1 MISYHSSQFKSL
13 RTIPIQECSFNM
25 IDIETFTH
33 IFLLLNDT
41 DKAIIKKY
49 IEGYSIKNIVQDL
62 HLSHTFVCER
72 IYQFQLK
79 LEKNITSM
87 SK

>member
-1 MISYHSSQFKSL
+1 
-13 RTIPIQECSFNM
+13 M
-25 IDIETFTH
+25 IDIETSTH

-49 IEGYSIKNIVQDL
+49 IEGYSIKNIAQDL
-62 HLSHTFVCER
+62 HLSQTFVYER

-79 LEKNITSM
+79 LEKNTHI
-87 SK
+87 KIQ